1 MSAGARHRLVL
12 SSGKDMVLSKD
23 VADAFGGIVLG
34 RDNTPRDISG
44 DTLSIAA
51 KLGTADKTVSVTVAQ
66 DGGGT
71 GGKYTVTIAVGATDA
86 AAELFVDVKNAKSG
100 SAAQIIDRLQF
111 TVEDSEAD

>member
-34 RDNTPRDISG
+34 RDNQPRDITN

-51 KLGTADKTVSVTVAQ
+51 KLDTIDKTANVTVAKDSPQ
-66 DGGGT
+66 T
-71 GGKYTVTIAVGATDA
+71 LGKYTVTVAVGATDT

-100 SAAQIIDRLQF
+100 GAAQIIDRLQF
-111 TVEDSEAD
+111 TVEDSDAD